1 MSIPASSPDVPPQDT
16 HQVSGPAIDPATAP
30 GSTADHLGP
39 VLDPFTGA
47 DPLADLSGQLSSF
60 SPSRSRSPEQRSALA
75 RAARLLVE
83 DLGAVPT
90 SLQSCGAT
98 DAERNRLITHLGRA
112 AFQGCPTRDFK
123 AAWRKNA
130 EGQSV
135 PKMYRVGHPSL
146 HRMQYVALTHAQYA
160 AVVVIDVDRRGSAG
174 GRVAD
179 INPEVHRIL
188 SRLAGAGA
196 GPAWV
201 GVNPDNGKA
210 QLIWLI
216 DPVHADGS
224 GDSPNMRLL
233 KATGKTLGTALGG
246 DPAFAH
252 NLSRSPLYTGGD
264 PTAYRW
270 HCQHHR
276 IDRLADLI
284 EEVRTI
290 TGETSPT
297 TAHKQQQFSSGRE
310 LIEAVTAR
318 RAEAQA
324 FKALATELA
333 DELPDASA
341 MDSNRIDGVKVLWL
355 SEGRAARDETAFR
368 HALATAHQL
377 REAGKRMSDAAI
389 IDAYEKAYNVA
400 QAVGA
405 DNRAED
411 MPPMRDRQTMARR
424 VRGYV
429 TSGKTTTGGA
439 GGFSTTASV
448 NSRERKALATM
459 GRKGGKKAAQRW
471 ATDPNGDYARGEL
484 EKLGKA
490 NQRRQTSGRM
500 TAREIANYFDDVFL
514 QTGEYPTVT
523 AAMTECRASRST
535 VLRAVQKAGIE
546 LPRGRRKKGVRP

>member
-16 HQVSGPAIDPATAP
+16 DQASGPDTAP
-30 GSTADHLGP
+30 DSTAENLGP
-39 VLDPFTGA
+39 VLDPFTGT
-47 DPLADLSGQLSSF
+47 DPLTTLSGQLSS
-60 SPSRSRSPEQRSALA
+60 SVSSRSRSPQQRRALA
-75 RAARLLVE
+75 DAARLLVE
-83 DLGAVPT
+83 NLGAVPT

-98 DAERNRLITHLGRA
+98 DAERSRLITHLGRA

-130 EGQSV
+130 EGQTV

-146 HRMQYVALTHAQYA
+146 HRMQYIALTHAQYA
-160 AVVVIDVDRRGSAG
+160 AVVVIDVDRRGSEG
-174 GRVAD
+174 GRVED
-179 INPEVHRIL
+179 MNPEVHRIL

-201 GVNPDNGKA
+201 GMNPGNGKA

-216 DPVHADGS
+216 DPVHADSS

-233 KATGKTLGTALGG
+233 KATGRTLGAALGG

-290 TGETSPT
+290 TGETSPK
-297 TAHKQQQFSSGRE
+297 AVNKQQRFSSGRE
-310 LIEAVTAR
+310 LLEAVTAR

-324 FKALATELA
+324 FKVLADELA
-333 DELPDASA
+333 DELPDGSA
-341 MDSNRIDGVKVLWL
+341 MDSDRIDGVKVLWL

-429 TSGKTTTGGA
+429 TSGKTRTGA
-439 GGFSTTASV
+439 TGGFSTMASAT
-448 NSRERKALATM
+448 SRERKALATM

-471 ATDPNGDYARGEL
+471 QDDPDGDYAKSAL
-484 EKLGKA
+484 EKLDKA
-490 NQRRQTSGRM
+490 NQRRRTGASAGKF
-500 TAREIANYFDDVFL
+500 AIASWFMSA
-514 QTGEYPTVT
+514 QAETGTWPSIPE
-523 AAMTECRASRST
+523 AMTEFGVSRDTVKRA
-535 VLRAVQKAGIE
+535 LRTAEIR
-546 LPRGRRKKGVRP
+546 LPRGRRSTSN

>member
-1 MSIPASSPDVPPQDT
+1 MSIPTNGSDVPSWDTDQDT
-16 HQVSGPAIDPATAP
+16 I
-30 GSTADHLGP
+30 ADHLGQ
-39 VLDPFTGA
+39 VVDPFTGLDVLA
-47 DPLADLSGQLSSF
+47 ELAGGQAVPLQGE
-60 SPSRSRSPEQRSALA
+60 RRSPQRRSALA
-75 RAARLLVE
+75 DAARLLVE
-83 DLGAVPT
+83 NLGAVPT
-90 SLQSCGAT
+90 ALQSCGVS
-98 DAERNRLITHLGRA
+98 DADRSRLTAHLGRVA
-112 AFQGCPTRDFK
+112 LQGCPTRDFK

-130 EGQSV
+130 EGETV

-146 HRMQYVALTHAQYA
+146 HRMQYIALTHAQYA
-160 AVVVIDVDRRGSAG
+160 AVIVVDVDRHGTDG
-174 GRVAD
+174 GQVE
-179 INPEVHRIL
+179 NMHPEAYRTI
-188 SRLAGAGA
+188 SRLAGVGA
-196 GPAWV
+196 GPAWI
-201 GVNPDNGKA
+201 GMNPDNGKA

-233 KATGKTLGTALGG
+233 KATARTLGTALGG

-284 EEVRTI
+284 EEARTI

-297 TAHKQQQFSSGRE
+297 AAHKQQRFSSGRE

-377 REAGKRMSDAAI
+377 RDSGKRMSDAAI

-429 TSGKTTTGGA
+429 TSGKTTTGAA

-471 ATDPNGDYARGEL
+471 QDDPDGDYARSEL

-490 NQRRQTSGRM
+490 NQRRKTGAS
-500 TAREIANYFDDVFL
+500 ANKFAIASWFMAANAE
-514 QTGEYPTVT
+514 TGAWPSIPE
-523 AAMTECRASRST
+523 AMTEFGVSRDT
-535 VLRAVQKAGIE
+535 VKRSLRTAGIR
-546 LPRGRRKKGVRP
+546 LPRGRRSTSD

>member
-1 MSIPASSPDVPPQDT
+1 MSIPVSGPDVPPGDTGQDT
-16 HQVSGPAIDPATAP
+16 
-30 GSTADHLGP
+30 TADHLGQVVDP
-39 VLDPFTGA
+39 FAALDPISA
-47 DPLADLSGQLSSF
+47 LSGRLDF
-60 SPSRSRSPEQRSALA
+60 SPSSRSRSPERRSALA
-75 RAARLLVE
+75 DAARLLVE

-90 SLQSCGAT
+90 ALQSCGAT
-98 DAERNRLITHLGRA
+98 DADRSRLIAHLGRA

-146 HRMQYVALTHAQYA
+146 NRMQYIALTHAQYA
-160 AVVVIDVDRRGSAG
+160 AVVVIDVDRRGSEG
-174 GRVAD
+174 GRVED
-179 INPEVHRIL
+179 MNSEVHRTI
-188 SRLAGAGA
+188 SRLTGAGA
-196 GPAWV
+196 GPAWI
-201 GVNPDNGKA
+201 GMNPGNGKT

-216 DPVHADGS
+216 DPVHADAS

-233 KATGKTLGTALGG
+233 KATGRTLGAALGG

-290 TGETSPT
+290 TGETSPK
-297 TAHKQQQFSSGRE
+297 AVNKQQRFSSGRE
-310 LIEAVTAR
+310 LLEAVTAR
-318 RAEAQA
+318 RAQAQA
-324 FKALATELA
+324 FKALADDLA
-333 DELPDASA
+333 DELPDGSA
-341 MDSNRIDGVKVLWL
+341 MDSDRIDGVKVLWL

-429 TSGKTTTGGA
+429 TSGKTRTGA
-439 GGFSTTASV
+439 TGGFSTTASAT
-448 NSRERKALATM
+448 SRERKALATM
-459 GRKGGKKAAQRW
+459 GRKGGKKAAKRW
-471 ATDPNGDYARGEL
+471 QDDPDGDYAKSAL
-484 EKLGKA
+484 EKLEEA
-490 NQRRQTSGRM
+490 NQKRQTRGRM
-500 TAREIANYFDDVFL
+500 TVREIANYFDDVVL
-514 QTGEYPTVT
+514 QTGEYPTVSE
-523 AAMTECRASRST
+523 AMAECRASRRT
-535 VLRAVQKAGIE
+535 VLRAIQKAGIE
-546 LPRGRRKKGVRP
+546 LPRGRRKKGARP

>member
-1 MSIPASSPDVPPQDT
+1 MSIPKNGSDVPSWDTDQDT
-16 HQVSGPAIDPATAP
+16 
-30 GSTADHLGP
+30 TADHFGQ
-39 VLDPFTGA
+39 VVDPFTGLDA
-47 DPLADLSGQLSSF
+47 LAELTGVQAGPPQSGT
-60 SPSRSRSPEQRSALA
+60 RSPQQRSALA
-75 RAARLLVE
+75 GAARLLVE
-83 DLGAVPT
+83 NLGAVPT
-90 SLQSCGAT
+90 SLQSCGVT
-98 DAERNRLITHLGRA
+98 DADRSRLTAHLGRVA
-112 AFQGCPTRDFK
+112 LQGCPTRDFK

-146 HRMQYVALTHAQYA
+146 HRMQYIALTHAQYA
-160 AVVVIDVDRRGSAG
+160 AVVVIDVDRQGSEG
-174 GRVAD
+174 GRVEN

-188 SRLAGAGA
+188 SRLAGSGA

-216 DPVHADGS
+216 DPVHADAS

-284 EEVRTI
+284 EEVRTM
-290 TGETSPT
+290 TGETAPRP
-297 TAHKQQQFSSGRE
+297 ANKQQRFSSGRE

-324 FKALATELA
+324 FKALAADLA
-333 DELPDASA
+333 GELPDASA

-377 REAGKRMSDAAI
+377 RAAGKRMSDAAI

-429 TSGKTTTGGA
+429 TSGKTTTGAA

-459 GRKGGKKAAQRW
+459 GRKGGKKAARRW
-471 ATDPNGDYARGEL
+471 QDDPDGDYARSEL

-490 NQRRQTSGRM
+490 NQRRKTGAS
-500 TAREIANYFDDVFL
+500 ANKFAIASWFMAANAE
-514 QTGEYPTVT
+514 TGAWPSIPE
-523 AAMTECRASRST
+523 AMTEFGVSRDT
-535 VLRAVQKAGIE
+535 VKRSLRIAGIR
-546 LPRGRRKKGVRP
+546 LPRGRRSTSD

>member
-1 MSIPASSPDVPPQDT
+1 MSIPASGPDVPPQDT
-16 HQVSGPAIDPATAP
+16 DHASGPAIDPGTAP
-30 GSTADHLGP
+30 DSTADQLGS
-39 VLDPFTGA
+39 VLDPFTVP

-60 SPSRSRSPEQRSALA
+60 SPSRTRSPEQRSALA
-75 RAARLLVE
+75 GAARLLVE
-83 DLGAVPT
+83 NLGAVPT

-98 DAERNRLITHLGRA
+98 DAERNRLTAHLGRVA
-112 AFQGCPTRDFK
+112 LQGCPTRDFK

-130 EGQSV
+130 EGHSV

-146 HRMQYVALTHAQYA
+146 NRMQYVALTHAQYA
-160 AVVVIDVDRRGSAG
+160 AVVVIDVDRQGSEG

-179 INPEVHRIL
+179 INPDVHRIL

-252 NLSRSPLYTGGD
+252 NLSRSPLYTGAD

-297 TAHKQQQFSSGRE
+297 TAHKQQRFSSGRE

-324 FKALATELA
+324 FKELATELA

-377 REAGKRMSDAAI
+377 RDSGKRMSDAAI

-429 TSGKTTTGGA
+429 TSGKTTTGAA

-471 ATDPNGDYARGEL
+471 QDDPDGDYARSEL

-490 NQRRQTSGRM
+490 NQRRKTGAS
-500 TAREIANYFDDVFL
+500 ANKFAIASWFMAANAE
-514 QTGEYPTVT
+514 TGAWPSIPE
-523 AAMTECRASRST
+523 AMTEFGVSRDT
-535 VLRAVQKAGIE
+535 VKRSLRTAGIR
-546 LPRGRRKKGVRP
+546 LPRGRRSTSD